1 MVRIKHGFRI
11 RLYPN
16 KTQRQ
21 QINAIKLSIWYLSS
35 VWHKLC
41 QRFFMVDWGKKIAD
55 LQKNT

>member
-1 MVRIKHGFRI
+1 MTVMMVSVHQ
-11 RLYPN
+11 YV
-16 KTQRQ
+16 
-21 QINAIKLSIWYLSS
+21 QISSNAIKLSIWYLSS